1 MTSTRQLLLLLALAP
16 VAACSNKV
24 TYEPPDEIEI
34 LSTDFSYSDL
44 KMIAQDLTDSFLATG
59 VWGKDVPRI
68 VVGGV
73 VNRTNQHIDTVN
85 ITDTIETVFVQSG
98 KFNVL
103 TAAGDFGLEQME
115 KELAYQQSG
124 KVDQVA
130 AVELGKQLGA
140 EYVFYGRFTSMQ
152 AAGGDVE
159 SIVYKFTLKAVNVT
173 TRQLVWTD
181 EKDLR
186 KRKEKSWFG
195 W

>member
-1 MTSTRQLLLLLALAP
+1 MTSARKLLLLLALAP
-16 VAACSNKV
+16 AGACSSSV
-24 TYEPPDEIEI
+24 TYEDPTEIEI

-59 VWGKDVPRI
+59 VWGKDIPRI

-73 VNRTNQHIDTVN
+73 VNRTNQHINTVN

-98 KFNVL
+98 KFSVL
-103 TAAGDFGLEQME
+103 APSGDFGLDQLE

-124 KVDQVA
+124 KVDQAA

-152 AAGGDVE
+152 AQADDVE

-173 TRQLVWTD
+173 TRQMVWQD

-186 KRKEKSWFG
+186 KRKEKGFFG

>member
-1 MTSTRQLLLLLALAP
+1 VTIARIPTLLLALAP
-16 VAACSNKV
+16 LAACSTSV
-24 TYEPPDEIEI
+24 TYEDPEEVEI

-44 KMIAQDLTDSFLATG
+44 KQISQDLTNSFLG
-59 VWGKDVPRI
+59 SGRWEGEVPRI

-98 KFNVL
+98 KFTVL
-103 TAAGDFGLEQME
+103 PASGNYGLEEME

-124 KVDQVA
+124 KVDQA
-130 AVELGKQLGA
+130 AAAELGKQLGA
-140 EYVFYGRFTSMQ
+140 EYVFYGRFTSME
-152 AAGGDVE
+152 ARGGDV
-159 SIVYKFTLKAVNVT
+159 SSVVYKFTMKALNVQ
-173 TRQLVWTD
+173 TRQIVWQD

-186 KRKEKSWFG
+186 KREEKGLFG